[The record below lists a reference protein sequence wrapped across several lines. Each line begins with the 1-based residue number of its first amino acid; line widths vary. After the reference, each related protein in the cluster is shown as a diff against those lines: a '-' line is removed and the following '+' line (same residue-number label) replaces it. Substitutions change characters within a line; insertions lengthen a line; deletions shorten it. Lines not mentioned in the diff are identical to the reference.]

1 MNLLEAFVETSV
13 AGMVGLTILHSLWQG
28 AIVAAA
34 LGVILLTAQSPRI
47 RYAASCVAM
56 VLIVIVCGLTLV
68 RLLPDVAEGRQAV
81 QAPFFLAWS
90 LQPAIEAVNA
100 PNRGLAAIAPWLAPF
115 WAAGVGVS
123 CLWHVFGW
131 LSARRLRRRG
141 VCCAPERWRNAL
153 AQLGARLQLSRPV
166 LLLESCLVDTPMVL
180 GHFRPLILMPI
191 GLLARL
197 PVGQVEAIL
206 LHELAHI
213 RRYDYLANHL
223 QRVVEGLL
231 FYHPVVWWIS
241 GVMRAER
248 EKCCDDMVVAMN
260 GDAHEY
266 AIALATLEQDRWS
279 GVEPAVAAS
288 GGSLVKRIHR
298 LLYPTK
304 SNVQGMPLPAALVL
318 AALTALALAACSAAV
333 PPGETEGSENKP
345 HLRWLNQDVVYII
358 ADEERAAFQRLA
370 TDEERERFVEQ
381 FWLRRDPTP
390 RTPKNEYREE
400 HYRRIAFANERFETV
415 SDRLGWQS
423 DRGRICIVYG
433 PPDEIE
439 VHPVG
444 SSEIPYPFEVWR
456 YRHVESLGKELFI
469 TFIDRTKR
477 GDYRIAPGSAR

>member
-1 MNLLEAFVETSV
+1 MNLLEAFVETPV

-34 LGVILLTAQSPRI
+34 LGVMLLTAQSPRI

-56 VLIVIVCGLTLV
+56 VLIVVVCGLTLV

-81 QAPFFLAWS
+81 QAPFFLAWG

-100 PNRGLAAIAPWLAPF
+100 PNRGLAVIAPWLAPF
-115 WAAGVGVS
+115 WAAGVGAS

-166 LLLESCLVDTPMVL
+166 LLLESCLVDTPVLL
-180 GHFRPLILMPI
+180 GHFRPLVLMPI
-191 GLLARL
+191 GLIARL

-241 GVMRAER
+241 GVMRSER

-266 AIALATLEQDRWS
+266 AIALATLEQNRWS
-279 GVEPAVAAS
+279 GREPAVAAS

-298 LLYPTK
+298 LLYSAK
-304 SNVQGMPLPAALVL
+304 SNGQGMSLPTALVL
-318 AALTALALAACSAAV
+318 AALTGLALAACSAAV
-333 PPGETEGSENKP
+333 PPSGTEGAESRP
-345 HLRWLNQDVVYII
+345 DLRWLNQDVVYII
-358 ADEERAAFQRLA
+358 ADEERTAYQRLT
-370 TDEERERFVEQ
+370 TDDEREKFMEQ

-390 RTPKNEYREE
+390 RTAKNEYRDE
-400 HYRRIAFANERFETV
+400 HYRRIAYANERFEMV
-415 SDRLGWQS
+415 SDKLGWQS
-423 DRGRICIVYG
+423 DRGRIYILYG

-439 VHPVG
+439 VRPDG
-444 SSEIPYPFEVWR
+444 SPQIRYPFEFWR
-456 YRHVESLGKELFI
+456 YRNVEDIGKDLCI

-477 GDYRIAPGSAR
+477 DDYRIVPGSAC

>member
-1 MNLLEAFVETSV
+1 M
-13 AGMVGLTILHSLWQG
+13 
-28 AIVAAA
+28 
-34 LGVILLTAQSPRI
+34 
-47 RYAASCVAM
+47 
-56 VLIVIVCGLTLV
+56 
-68 RLLPDVAEGRQAV
+68 
-81 QAPFFLAWS
+81 
-90 LQPAIEAVNA
+90 
-100 PNRGLAAIAPWLAPF
+100 
-115 WAAGVGVS
+115 
-123 CLWHVFGW
+123 
-131 LSARRLRRRG
+131 
-141 VCCAPERWRNAL
+141 
-153 AQLGARLQLSRPV
+153 
-166 LLLESCLVDTPMVL
+166 
-180 GHFRPLILMPI
+180 
-191 GLLARL
+191 
-197 PVGQVEAIL
+197 
-206 LHELAHI
+206 ELAHI

-266 AIALATLEQDRWS
+266 AIALATLEQNRWS
-279 GVEPAVAAS
+279 GGELAVAAS

-304 SNVQGMPLPAALVL
+304 SNGQGMPLPAALVL

-333 PPGETEGSENKP
+333 PPGETEGAENKP

-358 ADEERAAFQRLA
+358 ADEERTAFQRLT
-370 TDEERERFVEQ
+370 TDEEREEFMEQ

-390 RTPKNEYREE
+390 RTAKNEYREE
-400 HYRRIAFANERFETV
+400 HYRRIAFANDRFETV
-415 SDRLGWQS
+415 FDRLGWQS
-423 DRGRICIVYG
+423 DRGHICIVYG

-439 VHPVG
+439 AHPVG

-456 YRHVESLGKELFI
+456 YRHVESLGKDLSI